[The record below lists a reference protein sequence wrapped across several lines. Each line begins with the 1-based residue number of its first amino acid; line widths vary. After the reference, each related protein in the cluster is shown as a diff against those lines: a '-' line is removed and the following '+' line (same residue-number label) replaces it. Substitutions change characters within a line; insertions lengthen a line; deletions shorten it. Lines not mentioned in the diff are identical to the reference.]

1 MTEYAVVNP
10 ADNQK
15 VREFE
20 AHTDDQIRQ
29 MLDRAHAAQQAWRE
43 TPMRERAETMAAL
56 ASLYRSRSRDLA
68 STQAREMGK
77 PLSQGM
83 AEMELVASIYDYYA
97 ENAESFT
104 KPEEYQAS
112 TGGTARVELQPTGT
126 ILGIMPWNYPH
137 YQVARLAAPNLM
149 LGNTILLKHAAMV
162 PESAQVQEDLMREAG
177 FPEGVYQNVF
187 ASNEQISEI
196 VIPSPVIHGVSVTGS
211 ERAGKSVAAT
221 AGANLKK
228 VVLELGGSDAFVVLD
243 DKDIDRV
250 AKEAVFARVSNNGQA
265 CTNSKRFI
273 VVEEAYDAFVE
284 AFARRVSEIELGD
297 PQDEGFFLGP
307 LVSTSQRDEL
317 AEQLKDAV
325 DKGAKVEAG
334 GTVPDRDGAWIEAT
348 VLTGVT
354 PDMRA
359 YSEELFGPIGVV
371 YKVPDANAAIE
382 LANDSSFGLG
392 GIVFGSD
399 VEQATEVARQ
409 IESGMVYVNGQAE
422 TAPDLPFGG
431 VKRSGVGRELGPW
444 GMREFA
450 NIKLVHT
457 PEA

>member
-1 MTEYAVVNP
+1 MTDYAVVNP

-15 VREFE
+15 VRDFE

-29 MLDRAHAAQQAWRE
+29 MLDRAQEAQRGWAE
-43 TPMRERAETMAAL
+43 TPMRERAESMAAL

-97 ENAESFT
+97 QNAESFT
-104 KPEEYQAS
+104 KPEEYEAS
-112 TGGTARVELQPTGT
+112 TGGMARVELQPTGT

-162 PESAQVQEDLMREAG
+162 PESAQAQEDLMREAG
-177 FPEGVYQNVF
+177 FPEGVYQNLF

-196 VIPSPVIHGVSVTGS
+196 VIPSPVVQGVSVTGS

-228 VVLELGGSDAFVVLD
+228 VVLELGGSDAFIVLD
-243 DKDIDRV
+243 DQDIERV
-250 AKEAVFARVSNNGQA
+250 AKQAVAARVGNNGQA

-273 VVEEAYDAFVE
+273 VVEEAYDAFVK
-284 AFARRVSEIELGD
+284 AFAQKMADIEFGD
-297 PQDEGFFLGP
+297 PQDEGTFLGP
-307 LVSTSQRDEL
+307 LVTTSHRDEL

-325 DKGAKVEAG
+325 DKGATVEAG
-334 GTVPDRDGAWIEAT
+334 GHVPDRDGAWIEAT

-371 YKVPDANAAIE
+371 YKVPDAAAAIE
-382 LANDSSFGLG
+382 LANDSPFGLG

-399 VEQATEVARQ
+399 VEKATEVAEQ
-409 IESGMVYVNGQAE
+409 IDTGMVYINGQAE
-422 TAPDLPFGG
+422 TVPDLPFGG

-450 NIKLVHT
+450 NVKLVHT
-457 PEA
+457 PTA